1 MIGIRFFLRGMLTL
15 LASLNSFFLSISANL
30 GIPVSLLYA
39 IAAAGAVLL
48 LIFLYSTVKSRR
60 EAARFEKITHRN
72 QTN

>member
-15 LASLNSFFLSISANL
+15 LASLNSFFLSVSANL

-60 EAARFEKITHRN
+60 EAARFEKIARAN
-72 QTN
+72 RTN